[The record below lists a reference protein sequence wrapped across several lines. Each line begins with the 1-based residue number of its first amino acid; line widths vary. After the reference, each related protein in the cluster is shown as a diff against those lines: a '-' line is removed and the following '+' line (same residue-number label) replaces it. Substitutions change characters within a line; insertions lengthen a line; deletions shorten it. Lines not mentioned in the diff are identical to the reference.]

1 MISAI
6 MRIHTEGLKES
17 SLALEFDQ
25 KAEVFPVLQE
35 LIRRRECDF
44 TAPIRVRLKAA
55 RIGEMVEVEGTLE
68 TTLRLTCGRCLTEF
82 TGPLATDFTITY
94 AQEVHGL
101 PADDAPAEGRAEAE
115 EAGLIGFRG
124 EEIDLTEGIQE
135 QVVLCLPMR
144 PLCREDCKGLCAAC
158 GTDLNAGECNC
169 RRQPQAG
176 PFAALR
182 HLRLAND

>member
-1 MISAI
+1 M

-55 RIGEMVEVEGTLE
+55 RIGEMVEVEGSLE

-82 TGPLATDFTITY
+82 AGPLATDFAITY

-158 GTDLNAGECNC
+158 GADLNAGECNC
-169 RRQPQAG
+169 RRQPPAG

-182 HLRLAND
+182 HLRLEND

>member
-1 MISAI
+1 M

-17 SLALEFDQ
+17 GLALEFDQ

-35 LIRRRECDF
+35 LIRRRECEF
-44 TAPIRVRLKAA
+44 TAPIRIRLKAA

-68 TTLRLTCGRCLTEF
+68 TTLRLTCGRCLAEF
-82 TGPLATDFTITY
+82 AGPFATDFAITY
-94 AQEVHGL
+94 ARQTHDL
-101 PADDAPAEGRAEAE
+101 PADAPPAEGRAAAE
-115 EAGLIGFRG
+115 DAGLIGFRG

-135 QVVLCLPMR
+135 QLVLGLPMR

-158 GTDLNAGECNC
+158 GADLNVDECNC
-169 RRQPQAG
+169 RQQHPAG

-182 HLRLAND
+182 HLRLGKD

>member
-1 MISAI
+1 M

-17 SLALEFDQ
+17 SLALEFEQ

-35 LIRRRECDF
+35 LIRQRECEF
-44 TAPIRVRLKAA
+44 TAPIRIYLKAA
-55 RIGEMVEVEGTLE
+55 HIGEMVEVEGNLE

-82 TGPLATDFTITY
+82 VEPLATDFAITY
-94 AQEVHGL
+94 VREAHSL

-115 EAGLIGFRG
+115 DAGLIGFRG

-135 QVVLCLPMR
+135 QVVLCLPLR

-158 GTDLNAGECNC
+158 GTDLNVGECDC
-169 RRQPQAG
+169 RRRHPAG

-182 HLRLAND
+182 HLRPGKD

>member
-1 MISAI
+1 M

-17 SLALEFDQ
+17 SLTLAFEQ
-25 KAEVFPVLQE
+25 KADLFPVLQE

-44 TAPIRVRLKAA
+44 TAPIRIRLKAA
-55 RIGEMVEVEGTLE
+55 RIGEMVEVEGDLA

-82 TGPLATDFTITY
+82 VGPLATDFAITY
-94 AQEVHGL
+94 AREAHDL
-101 PADDAPAEGRAEAE
+101 PADDAPAEGRAAAE
-115 EAGLIGFRG
+115 DAGLIHFRG

-135 QVVLCLPMR
+135 QVVLCLPLR

-158 GTDLNAGECNC
+158 GADLNSGACDC
-169 RRQPQAG
+169 RREPPAG

-182 HLRLAND
+182 HLRLGKD

>member
-1 MISAI
+1 M
-6 MRIHTEGLKES
+6 MRIHTERLKES
-17 SLALEFDQ
+17 SLALAFEQ
-25 KAEVFPVLQE
+25 KADVFPVLQE
-35 LIRRRECDF
+35 LIRQRECEF
-44 TAPIRVRLKAA
+44 SAPIRIRLKAA
-55 RIGEMVEVEGTLE
+55 LIGEMVEVEGNLE

-82 TGPLATDFTITY
+82 VGLLATDFAITY
-94 AQEVHGL
+94 VREAHGL
-101 PADDAPAEGRAEAE
+101 PADDAAAEGRAEAE
-115 EAGLIGFRG
+115 DAGLIGFRG

-158 GTDLNAGECNC
+158 GADLNAGECNC
-169 RRQPQAG
+169 RRQPPAG